1 MEFSDPV
8 HGHIHLREE
17 ELPVVEHP
25 FFQRLRSILQMGLS
39 QYVFPGAT
47 HSRYLHSLGT
57 MEIASRAFA
66 RLFGRPENKHLWH
79 NAATSRSAL
88 EATLRLACL
97 LHDLGHA
104 PLSHA
109 TESIMPALRALN
121 IPPTFL
127 NKTDLCRG
135 KVIDRQATHED
146 YTVKAIVDSSFTS
159 SLKKVEQKFGVRPEY
174 IADLILGETRHQDF
188 FTINGLNY
196 FPLLH
201 QLVSS
206 ELDCDR
212 MDYLLRDGYFCG
224 VSYGTFDLDWMI
236 DSLEICPQGKDVFLG
251 ISENAV
257 ASFDDFLLGRYHMVI
272 QVYFHYKSVCLEQLL
287 FRYFQTAQEYVLPAD
302 IEAYMLL
309 DDHDLMKTLRRSK
322 NPYAI
327 AIIQNRIPDKI
338 FESFNPAQL
347 KILKNIEA
355 YLKKEKIEYLRC
367 SSRGRL
373 SKYGTNYPFALKVV
387 RRTLAYPK
395 PIYCDIGQAT
405 ELFEKFSSA
414 HAVSR
419 LHVNFS
425 ELTRTQQN
433 KIMLLMQGKN

>member
-17 ELPVVEHP
+17 ELPVVAHP

-57 MEIASRAFA
+57 MEVAARAFQ
-66 RLFGRPENKHLWH
+66 RLFARPLLKDIIRGSKEQVN
-79 NAATSRSAL
+79 AL
-88 EATLRLACL
+88 EATLRLAGL

-109 TESIMPALRALN
+109 TESIMPPLADLK
-121 IPPTFL
+121 IPLPFL
-127 NKTDLCRG
+127 PQEDVLRG
-135 KVIDRQATHED
+135 KIIPRQATHED
-146 YTVKAIVDSSFTS
+146 YTVKAIVDSSFTA
-159 SLKKVEQKFGVRPEY
+159 SLNKVQRRYGVKPEF
-174 IADLILGETRHQDF
+174 IADLILGQTRHPEF
-188 FTINGLNY
+188 FTINGLNF

-224 VSYGTFDLDWMI
+224 VSYGTFDLDWML
-236 DSLEICPQGKDVFLG
+236 DSLEVCPQGHDAFLG

-309 DDHDLMKTLRRSK
+309 DDHDLMKTLRKSK

-327 AIIQNRIPDKI
+327 AIVQNKIPDKI

-347 KILKNIEA
+347 KTLKNIEA
-355 YLKKEKIEYLRC
+355 YLKKEKIDYLCC

-387 RRTLAYPK
+387 RQNFAGGP
-395 PIYCDIGQAT
+395 PQYCDISQAT
-405 ELFEKFSSA
+405 ELFQKFSSA

-419 LHVNFS
+419 LHVNFA
-425 ELTRTQQN
+425 ELTRAQQN
-433 KIMLLMQGKN
+433 KIMLLMKE